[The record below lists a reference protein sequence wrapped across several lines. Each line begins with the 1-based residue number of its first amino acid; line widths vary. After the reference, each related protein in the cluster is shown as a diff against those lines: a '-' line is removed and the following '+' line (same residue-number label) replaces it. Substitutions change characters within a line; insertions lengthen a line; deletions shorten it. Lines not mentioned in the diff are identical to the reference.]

1 VSSKFPSFKAQIP
14 PPADIPAVEHRK
26 AGDIVIFLTRH
37 DGKCAECGA
46 DFLKG
51 SMIRVENDRP
61 LCLECADLDHLE
73 FLSRGDT
80 ALTRRATK
88 HSPLRAVVVEWSR
101 ARNHY
106 ERQGIL
112 VTSAAIEQAEKECL
126 ADAEARERQRQRA
139 AQYRESAEST
149 DLAVTTAAIRA
160 QYPGCPQDEAEE
172 IAKWTCRKY
181 SGRVGRS
188 AAAKQFDSQAL
199 RLAVVA
205 HIRHVHTHYDQLLMQ
220 YGDRELARQSAHSEI
235 DRILR
240 GWEQGR
246 T

>member
-1 VSSKFPSFKAQIP
+1 VNSKSPSFTAKS
-14 PPADIPAVEHRK
+14 PPAADLPAAERKK
-26 AGDIVIFLTRH
+26 AGDIVVYFTRH

-112 VTSAAIEQAEKECL
+112 VTSAAIEQAETECL
-126 ADAEARERQRQRA
+126 ADAEARERRRQRA
-139 AQYRESAEST
+139 AQYREPEEST
-149 DLAVTTAAIRA
+149 YLADTTAAIRA

-188 AAAKQFDSQAL
+188 AAAKQFDPQAL
-199 RLAVVA
+199 KLAVVA
-205 HIRHVHTHYDQLLMQ
+205 HIRHVHTRYDQLLMQ
-220 YGDRELARQSAHSEI
+220 FGDRELARQSVHSEI